1 MSKKFNRIYVEI
13 TNYCN
18 LSCSFC
24 SKDTREKREMT
35 IDEFR
40 DVENLGYKDGDRY
53 RYLHQTNSTVNIY
66 HYEIIGMYKPES
78 GYTYVEFSE
87 IGKNNGP
94 YEFHGTPE
102 ELAKENHKGIEF
114 FDNVKAWLKNYL

>member
-1 MSKKFNRIYVEI
+1 MSKKFARIYVEI

-40 DVENLGYKDGDRY
+40 DVAIKIKDY
-53 RYLHQTNSTVNIY
+53 R
-66 HYEIIGMYKPES
+66 
-78 GYTYVEFSE
+78 
-87 IGKNNGP
+87 
-94 YEFHGTPE
+94 
-102 ELAKENHKGIEF
+102 ELLVYIQNMIK
-114 FDNVKAWLKNYL
+114 NVKQVELITWL